1 MLQYY
6 NTVKNNILDID
17 DYLLLY
23 IDNDRDE
30 SIIAKIKEHTDLKIV
45 KFLLN
50 SEDKKYLDE
59 EDIIEIY
66 NDSNIEDLVIKDAE
80 FVIYLSNIK
89 RSVNLIE
96 SLKKYKTIII
106 YDEDDIEDL
115 DIEDLKELSD
125 DAILEL
131 IDDFEILYK
140 TSDIDLLKQNSDF
153 TKNIDISYNKLTNN
167 NVDTDMINMITYYRK
182 SDKDIL
188 NTIQKKCV
196 YENLNNNNISRI
208 HIFGSNLKEEF
219 YDIFKEFNSKK
230 EIILNECGENASFK
244 DMIDYANSKLC
255 NKVIFIAR
263 CDIILPNQND
273 LCDLKFDLTNNNDI
287 YALSRIDRLINGNLV
302 RSDKLNKIL
311 YCNQQ
316 DAWIFKSPLNIKYN
330 DDNNMN
336 DLLFYNKYS
345 ELFFNKILIN
355 NNYNVINDTN
365 KLKII
370 RLLHENN
377 LDNRELI
384 DEKEIDEEH
393 EENIYVLPD
402 NSSLSK
408 INIDKLI
415 NFIGIDDKELY
426 NLKCYIFNKYF
437 KSKIIDEI

>member
-1 MLQYY
+1 MLGYY
-6 NTVKNNILDID
+6 NTIKNNILDID

-23 IDNDRDE
+23 VDSDKDE

-50 SEDKKYLDE
+50 NEEKKYADD

-96 SLKKYKTIII
+96 SLKKYKTIVI

-115 DIEDLKELSD
+115 DIDDLKELSD

-140 TSDIDLLKQNSDF
+140 TPDIDLKNKDSIF
-153 TKNIDISYNKLTNN
+153 SKNIDISYNKLTNN
-167 NVDTDMINMITYYRK
+167 NVDTDMINMITYYKK

-196 YENLNNNNISRI
+196 YENLNNKNISRM
-208 HIFGSNLKEEF
+208 HIFGSNLMTEF
-219 YDIFKEFNSKK
+219 YDIFKEMNDKTQ
-230 EIILNECGENASFK
+230 IILNEFGNNVSFK
-244 DMIDYANSKLC
+244 DMIDYANSKLHG
-255 NKVIFIAR
+255 KIIFIAR

-273 LCDLKFDLTNNNDI
+273 LDDLKFDLTNNNDV

-311 YCNQQ
+311 YSNQQ
-316 DAWIFKSPLNIKYN
+316 DAWIFKSPLNIEDNPDN
-330 DDNNMN
+330 DMSDI
-336 DLLFYNKYS
+336 LLYDKYS
-345 ELFFNKILIN
+345 ELYFNKILIN

-384 DEKEIDEEH
+384 DEKEVDEEN
-393 EENIYVLPD
+393 EEHIYLLPD

-408 INIDKLI
+408 INIEKLI

-437 KSKIIDEI
+437 KTKIIDEI

>member
-1 MLQYY
+1 M
-6 NTVKNNILDID
+6 
-17 DYLLLY
+17 
-23 IDNDRDE
+23 
-30 SIIAKIKEHTDLKIV
+30 
-45 KFLLN
+45 
-50 SEDKKYLDE
+50 
-59 EDIIEIY
+59 
-66 NDSNIEDLVIKDAE
+66 
-80 FVIYLSNIK
+80 
-89 RSVNLIE
+89 
-96 SLKKYKTIII
+96 
-106 YDEDDIEDL
+106 
-115 DIEDLKELSD
+115 SD